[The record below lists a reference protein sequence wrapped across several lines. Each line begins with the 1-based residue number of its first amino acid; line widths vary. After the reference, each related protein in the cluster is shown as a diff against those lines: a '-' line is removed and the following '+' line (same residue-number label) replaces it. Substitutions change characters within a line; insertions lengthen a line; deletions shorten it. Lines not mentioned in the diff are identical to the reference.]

1 MGELNE
7 YHKRRIL
14 VAFQRIDDVLS
25 QSLHVLGRSQSD
37 PQPRHVQ
44 DMSSAQI
51 RHVEKHIRLAR
62 EQLHTFL
69 ERFHIDL
76 PEPSSPLS
84 WILKTNLTSLDIT
97 LEDLYPHKMRGYG
110 EMDSVAASELAQTV
124 EEVRKRVHQLLQVL
138 DKD

>member
-1 MGELNE
+1 MVELNE

-51 RHVEKHIRLAR
+51 RRVEKHIRLAR
-62 EQLHTFL
+62 EQLNTFL

-76 PEPSSPLS
+76 PEPSTPLS
-84 WILKTNLTSLDIT
+84 WILQTNLTSLDIT

-110 EMDSVAASELAQTV
+110 EMDSVAASELTQTV